1 MKNGFFF
8 PAAAGA
14 SLSLTFFCFSAG
26 FFLQLSFS
34 CFTYWDMGPLVMMN
48 VFAFQQQFRLVVEME

>member
-1 MKNGFFF
+1 MDFFF
-8 PAAAGA
+8 LLLLVHL
-14 SLSLTFFCFSAG
+14 SLSLFSA
-26 FFLQLSFS
+26 FLQVFLQLSFS